1 MKIKK
6 VQPTIR
12 VRIPKSVSGAA
23 SQQTL
28 IRSVR
33 INSGLPAITE
43 IRAELDEY
51 IEVLLGRTPPPI
63 DNEEMTMMEYANAVY
78 SRAMEITMMI
88 QRAESD
94 GAVLKNS
101 KYYRFRTGELRSFTE
116 LSARCIELGSRR
128 VTWAQIDYNMT
139 HG

>member
-1 MKIKK
+1 MKVKK

-12 VRIPKSVSGAA
+12 VRIQKSVSGAT
-23 SQQTL
+23 SQPKL

-33 INSGLPAITE
+33 VNSGLPAITE

-51 IEVLLGRTPPPI
+51 TEVLLGRTPPPI
-63 DNEEMTMMEYANAVY
+63 DNDEMTMMEYANAVY
-78 SRAMEITMMI
+78 SRAMELTMMI

-116 LSARCIELGSRR
+116 LAARCIELGSRR

>member
-1 MKIKK
+1 M
-6 VQPTIR
+6 
-12 VRIPKSVSGAA
+12 
-23 SQQTL
+23 

>member
-1 MKIKK
+1 
-6 VQPTIR
+6 
-12 VRIPKSVSGAA
+12 
-23 SQQTL
+23 L